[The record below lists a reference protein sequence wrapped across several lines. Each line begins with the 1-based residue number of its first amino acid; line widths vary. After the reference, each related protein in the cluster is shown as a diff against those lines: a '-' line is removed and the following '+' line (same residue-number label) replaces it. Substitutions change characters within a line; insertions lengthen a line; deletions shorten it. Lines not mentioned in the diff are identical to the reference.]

1 MSGTVLSQGW
11 GHESEQDSQAAQTE
25 LSVDYSLSLYVPIPK
40 QGAIKF
46 TKRDGSFSKM
56 LAVGWKEN
64 VKRTVNSVRQTS
76 NTSLIHYHW
85 ETMCS
90 T

>member
-1 MSGTVLSQGW
+1 MSKTVT
-11 GHESEQDSQAAQTE
+11 AKQTE
-25 LSVDYSLSLYVPIPK
+25 LSTDYSLSLYVPSPK

-46 TKRDGSFSKM
+46 TERDGSFSKM
-56 LAVGWKEN
+56 LVVGWKEN
-64 VKRTVNSVRQTS
+64 AKRIVNSVRQTS

-85 ETMCS
+85 ETVRS